1 MSRAPQRERVDDR
14 HFSFRKIEFGFS
26 RNNCLSQRQISG
38 NIDVRCLI
46 SPARRGASV
55 CQNSIPSRRIFKV
68 NPCEIRVRPHARP
81 QIKLFC
87 YAQPLSRST
96 YRRCSSSVLKCF
108 AQSNIRVD
116 VVVAVAVANNNDFV
130 DLFGRR
136 RDFGLQRGE
145 RIRRWRCLSTS
156 SLSKVRYLSLSSRE
170 FAETILKNPAEF
182 LSD

>member
-1 MSRAPQRERVDDR
+1 MFQR
-14 HFSFRKIEFGFS
+14 K
-26 RNNCLSQRQISG
+26 ISG

-46 SPARRGASV
+46 SLEVQCV

-68 NPCEIRVRPHARP
+68 NPCEILVRPRTPPDQGIMHSHSRDRHTAR
-81 QIKLFC
+81 
-87 YAQPLSRST
+87 
-96 YRRCSSSVLKCF
+96 SSLLLKCF

-116 VVVAVAVANNNDFV
+116 VVVVAVAVANNNDFV

-156 SLSKVRYLSLSSRE
+156 SLSKVRYLSSRSCE
-170 FAETILKNPAEF
+170 FAETVLKNLEEF

>member
-1 MSRAPQRERVDDR
+1 MFQR
-14 HFSFRKIEFGFS
+14 K
-26 RNNCLSQRQISG
+26 ISG

-46 SPARRGASV
+46 SLEVQCV

-68 NPCEIRVRPHARP
+68 NPCEIRLRPRTPPDQAIMHT
-81 QIKLFC
+81 
-87 YAQPLSRST
+87 AQPLSRST
-96 YRRCSSSVLKCF
+96 YRSSLLLKCF

-116 VVVAVAVANNNDFV
+116 VDVVVVAVANNNDFV

-156 SLSKVRYLSLSSRE
+156 SLSKVRYLSSRSCE
-170 FAETILKNPAEF
+170 FAENILKNPEEF